1 MCSLGYPFDG
11 TKYVESS
18 AVMDFYT
25 QSVGSKF
32 VVNAVDFDMVLSDKS
47 WTKRKTNIIIQS

>member
-1 MCSLGYPFDG
+1 M
-11 TKYVESS
+11 ESS

-25 QSVGSKF
+25 QSVSSKV

-47 WTKRKTNIIIQS
+47 WTERKANIAIQS